1 MTNLKY
7 SFIIRRHKVENIN
20 NSAFL
25 IWDQPFIH
33 IKSKSVHLSIP
44 YRTYLKG
51 AFLVKIEI
59 SYFKVNTIFKKAF
72 LIIN

>member
-7 SFIIRRHKVENIN
+7 SFSIRRHKVENIN

-33 IKSKSVHLSIP
+33 IKGDNARNI
-44 YRTYLKG
+44 
-51 AFLVKIEI
+51 
-59 SYFKVNTIFKKAF
+59 YFQTN
-72 LIIN
+72 